1 MAGGGLGTSQRV
13 AEVTI
18 EKWIKKVSELTVRN
32 LVLLAKLSKK
42 GLMQYGADGHQMRW
56 PIRKSEHQ
64 LNPFPDAVPVG
75 YVRKNTKDNAYL
87 GWRGYYLSDTITLR
101 EKLEQGGPAA
111 MIKIFNSREKLIRET
126 AMRRLAYEFYKDGGS
141 AAGIAAERIHGIE
154 TLFSTIGAQTASDV
168 LATAP
173 QGTYAGLSMVPGAV
187 STETD
192 MTRIWTPNG
201 VNTNRNPG
209 SGAQSWEAN
218 ADEFIRAGLIRTTY
232 GNSEGDRPDLI
243 TTTQEAYEQL
253 CNILDGKERLVVNRG
268 QSADLVSMGF
278 TNVIEVDGCPVM
290 WDLACPTTDANGDV
304 VQGYGW
310 TTDRLEFHLLGSEK
324 QVFKAEVTFNDTYRA
339 DNIFVYMLGNLR
351 FESPRYFMKFAAIS

>member
-18 EKWIKKVSELTVRN
+18 EKWVKKVSELTVRN
-32 LVLLAKLSKK
+32 LVLLAMLQKK
-42 GLMQYGADGHQMRW
+42 GLMKYGADGHQIRW
-56 PIRKSEHQ
+56 PIRKGEHQ
-64 LNPFPDAVPVG
+64 LNPFQDMVPVSFQ
-75 YVRKNTKDNAYL
+75 RKNTKDNAYL

-111 MIKIFNSREKLIRET
+111 MIKIFNNREKLIRE
-126 AMRRLAYEFYKDGGS
+126 AAQRRLAYEIYKDGES

-168 LATAP
+168 LATLP
-173 QGTYAGLSMVPGAV
+173 QGSYAGLSMVPSSV
-187 STETD
+187 SADTD

-201 VNTNRNPG
+201 VSTNRNPG
-209 SGAQSWEAN
+209 SGAMSWEAN

-232 GNSEGDRPDLI
+232 GQGAGDRPDLI
-243 TTTQEAYEQL
+243 TLTQEAFEQL

-268 QSADLVSMGF
+268 EKEGLVSMGF
-278 TNVIEVDGCPVM
+278 SNVIEVDGCPVM
-290 WDLACPTTDANGDV
+290 WDLACPTTDANNDT

-310 TTDRLEFHLLGSEK
+310 TTDRVEFHLLGNEK
-324 QVFKAEVTFNDTYRA
+324 QVFKAEVTFNDSYRA
-339 DNIFVYMLGNLR
+339 DNIFVYMLGNLK
-351 FESPRYFMKFAAIS
+351 FESPRYFMKFAAIA